1 MRDEDFSQFI
11 ECFGEATHRTPVP
24 ASTLTKWG
32 DILPPVLID
41 YWRHEGWAGYGNGLL
56 WTVNPDD
63 FEHLKDS
70 WLKGTS
76 LENFDKFHVIARS
89 AFGNLYLCGE
99 RTGRSVS
106 IICNHNEIL
115 ALKNR
120 LKPKTL
126 TAQNITIQSLF
137 GASDPDDFDN
147 SNPNGKL
154 LFNRALKRCGPLS
167 PDEMYGFEP
176 ALILGGNP
184 ILENLRRL
192 RMDPHLLILRNFD
205 TPKFP
210 FSSVDL
216 ENLRMI

>member
-1 MRDEDFSQFI
+1 MRDEDLAQFI
-11 ECFGEATHRTPVP
+11 ENFGEATQRTPVP
-24 ASTLTKWG
+24 EDTFKKWET
-32 DILPPVLID
+32 ILPPVLLE
-41 YWRHEGWAGYGNGLL
+41 YWRKEGWAGYANGLL

-63 FEHLKDS
+63 LEHLKDA
-70 WLKGTS
+70 WLKGTP
-76 LENFDKFHVIARS
+76 LELFDRFHVIARS

-120 LKPKTL
+120 LTPKTL
-126 TAQNITIQSLF
+126 SAQNVTIQSLF

-147 SNPNGKL
+147 SDSNGKL
-154 LFNRALKRCGPLS
+154 LFNRALKKYGPLA

-176 ALILGGNP
+176 ALILGGSHS
-184 ILENLRRL
+184 LENLQRL
-192 RMDPHLLILRNFD
+192 KLDPHLLILRSFD
-205 TPKFP
+205 IPTLP

-216 ENLRMI
+216 EKLKK